1 MARNYAA
8 LPHDYIEEMA
18 DLSDAEFGR
27 LIRTL
32 LIYSKTGREETLS
45 GGERY
50 LWRRVR
56 NQEDRF
62 QESYDSAS
70 NAKSEAGK
78 KGAAK
83 RWQRVAD
90 NGNAW
95 QGMAEDSKNSYTETE
110 TNTET
115 NIQPSIDGMNDNG
128 QACAESNLDAR
139 VCLGGEL
146 GKGVVLLSEAQMND
160 LLDKLTL
167 DEFNRYVAAV
177 AEEELK
183 GHHYRKRSHYQAI
196 LDMAMKDRRVG

>member
-83 RWQRVAD
+83 RWQRIAD

-95 QGMAEDSKNSYTETE
+95 QGMAEDSKNGYTETE

-115 NIQPSIDGMNDNG
+115 NTNLPLASASREDSA
-128 QACAESNLDAR
+128 QARKAAF
-139 VCLGGEL
+139 
-146 GKGVVLLSEAQMND
+146 LSEEETAKVMERKAQDIQSRLVSGEPVSQEMLRWYEN
-160 LLDKLTL
+160 
-167 DEFNRYVAAV
+167 
-177 AEEELK
+177 
-183 GHHYRKRSHYQAI
+183 YRKRRSGA
-196 LDMAMKDRRVG
+196 

>member
-56 NQEDRF
+56 SQEDRF
-62 QESYDSAS
+62 QESYGSAS

-83 RWQRVAD
+83 RWQRMAED
-90 NGNAW
+90 STAW
-95 QGMAEDSKNSYTETE
+95 QGMAEDSKNGYTETE

-115 NIQPSIDGMNDNG
+115 KTKTYLPLASASREDSAQAREAGLLPAYCETEERFVEMIRWRLQNGIPLREEMIPFVLSHPEIDF
-128 QACAESNLDAR
+128 
-139 VCLGGEL
+139 
-146 GKGVVLLSEAQMND
+146 GKQED
-160 LLDKLTL
+160 T
-167 DEFNRYVAAV
+167 
-177 AEEELK
+177 
-183 GHHYRKRSHYQAI
+183 
-196 LDMAMKDRRVG
+196 